1 MLLVIRLA
9 SLSPSITGGPMS
21 MNAASGEKAVNNSS
35 GQTIRDRLDLV
46 TVLVKKFG
54 DGFRNVEIVFYNQ
67 NF

>member
-1 MLLVIRLA
+1 
-9 SLSPSITGGPMS
+9 MS
-21 MNAASGEKAVNNSS
+21 MNATSGEKAVNNSS

-54 DGFRNVEIVFYNQ
+54 DGFRNVEIVFYKQ